1 LKSVGNQTNNA
12 WIVDHGEIFA
22 DKLAMQVAEA
32 VAKEVHTSAVDMDE
46 LNHMAQ
52 EFRNVLGIMKD
63 KLRSENGF
71 EGAERQ
77 PGHLSTVQEEQSEY
91 HPPTPQTL
99 PEDQVYMN
107 PPAGIAEQGSR
118 GADMTI
124 ESAIRHQQ
132 EHAAEMTIAAENQEG
147 SDDDTIDPDMPVA
160 VGEPVEARAEEL
172 EEEDSKMS
180 PEELKQYNAA
190 VQNGIAAGVEILF
203 DAQAEYPEVSNLTF
217 SGVETSYRRNLA
229 AEQAARDAAET
240 AIETAGDTLVDEP
253 PGAPIIERRVTR
265 AAAAAAASRNSAD
278 TSEPE
283 PTRLEMDSNPT
294 SESDQRGRSEGQ
306 ATPDATA
313 NKPRSKSSEKKVQ
326 GNLDIYFRAN

>member
-1 LKSVGNQTNNA
+1 
-12 WIVDHGEIFA
+12 VDHGDIFA
-22 DKLAMQVAEA
+22 DKLATQVAAA

-46 LNHMAQ
+46 LNQMAQ
-52 EFRNVLGIMKD
+52 EFRNILGLMKD
-63 KLRSENGF
+63 KLKLRAENGF

-77 PGHLSTVQEEQSEY
+77 TGHLSTVQEEQSEY
-91 HPPTPQTL
+91 RPPTPQTL
-99 PEDQVYMN
+99 PEDQVFMN
-107 PPAGIAEQGSR
+107 PPAGIAEQGSI

-132 EHAAEMTIAAENQEG
+132 EHAVEMTIAAEENVG
-147 SDDDTIDPDMPVA
+147 SDDDTIDPEMPIA
-160 VGEPVEARAEEL
+160 VGEPVEARTAEP

-180 PEELKQYNAA
+180 PEELQQYNAA

-203 DAQAEYPEVSNLTF
+203 DVQAEYPEVSNLTF
-217 SGVETSYRRNLA
+217 SGVETNYRRNLA

-265 AAAAAAASRNSAD
+265 AAAAAAASRNSTV

-294 SESDQRGRSEGQ
+294 SELDQRGRSEVQ
-306 ATPDATA
+306 AMPDATV

-326 GNLDIYFRAN
+326 GNLDTYFRAN